1 MAEFTQQARSF
12 LVVEQKHT
20 HSCLMRSG
28 WKVEHNI
35 IAQIRELLSVYIE
48 NWTLPTARDFVDV
61 GVLCTLAINRC
72 SSWDF

>member
-1 MAEFTQQARSF
+1 
-12 LVVEQKHT
+12 
-20 HSCLMRSG
+20 MRSG

-61 GVLCTLAINRC
+61 GVLCTFSNKKVQQLGLPEAR
-72 SSWDF
+72 S